1 MHSFSVAKSPSTAAS
16 ISTTT
21 RRATASGVSQPESVI
36 EKHQQGSFVGFV
48 TTVHTPEST
57 YIPAADKP
65 FARLRLLAEVS
76 ASQVDPF
83 DALAAYRTVTSNEK
97 DVYQGQ
103 PDDSL
108 SLSNEPTQ
116 PVKGSEP
123 IVRNERSEVNLFI
136 SPATNGSVITSR
148 TTASIPDH
156 EILPSIGD
164 HFRRA
169 LSGTAP
175 EALLTAIARD
185 LRFVSATPLTVQEPD
200 LNNEWVILTGD
211 KKKLYKCTYEGCC
224 KLYSKKHILLA
235 HIATHTGKS
244 HLRCFLGECNGE
256 IGYRDKYLLNRHII
270 ARHAVKKPY
279 QCEICEKRFGRKDR
293 LNVHRRNVH
302 SIVDKKK
309 PPKRKKK

>member
-1 MHSFSVAKSPSTAAS
+1 MHSFSVAKSSSPPTS

-21 RRATASGVSQPESVI
+21 RGATASGVSQPESVI
-36 EKHQQGSFVGFV
+36 EKHQQGCFVGFS
-48 TTVHTPEST
+48 TIVHTPEST
-57 YIPAADKP
+57 CIPAIDQP
-65 FARLRLLAEVS
+65 FAKLRLLAEVS
-76 ASQVDPF
+76 ASQVNPF
-83 DALAAYRTVTSNEK
+83 DALAAYQTVTFNAQ
-97 DVYQGQ
+97 DVYQRQ
-103 PDDSL
+103 PDGSL

-136 SPATNGSVITSR
+136 SPTTNGSVITSR
-148 TTASIPDH
+148 RTTSIPDN
-156 EILPSIGD
+156 EILSSISD
-164 HFRRA
+164 HFQRS

-175 EALLTAIARD
+175 EALLTTIAGD
-185 LRFVSATPLTVQEPD
+185 LRFISGTLLTVQEPS
-200 LNNEWVILTGD
+200 LNDEWVILTGD
-211 KKKLYKCTYEGCC
+211 KKKLYKCAYEDCG
-224 KLYSKKHILLA
+224 KLYGKKHILLA

-256 IGYRDKYLLNRHII
+256 IGYRDKYILNRHII
-270 ARHAVKKPY
+270 ARHTVKKPY
-279 QCEICEKRFGRKDR
+279 QCKICEKRFGRKDL

>member
-1 MHSFSVAKSPSTAAS
+1 MHRPRLSKSTSTATS

-21 RRATASGVSQPESVI
+21 RRATASGVYQPESVI

-57 YIPAADKP
+57 CIPAADQP
-65 FARLRLLAEVS
+65 FARLKLLAEVS
-76 ASQVDPF
+76 ASQVDHF
-83 DALAAYRTVTSNEK
+83 DALATYRTVTFNEK
-97 DVYQGQ
+97 DIYQGQ

-108 SLSNEPTQ
+108 SQPTQ
-116 PVKGSEP
+116 PVKDSEP

-148 TTASIPDH
+148 TTTSIPDH

-175 EALLTAIARD
+175 EALLTAIAGD
-185 LRFVSATPLTVQEPD
+185 LRFISATPLTVQEPD
-200 LNNEWVILTGD
+200 LNDEWVILTGD
-211 KKKLYKCTYEGCC
+211 KKKLYKCAYEGCG

-244 HLRCFLGECNGE
+244 YLRCFLGECNGE

-270 ARHAVKKPY
+270 ARHTVKKPY
-279 QCEICEKRFGRKDR
+279 QCEICEKRFGRKDL

-309 PPKRKKK
+309 PLRRKKK